1 MLERHHGGGLTRR
14 AVVARPPPIG
24 EISGDDVCRHIT
36 WTEVAVRTKWVVVSV
51 ICLLSARPSAAGEP
65 PHAVTALFERAARPA
80 ALKGIGEA
88 SSTDALD
95 ARDEPRRVLDA
106 VAVFAQPANS
116 APASRSWFLRHSV
129 LVGVVAGAAVGVGC
143 HGWRQQVVLPGQ

>member
-1 MLERHHGGGLTRR
+1 M
-14 AVVARPPPIG
+14 
-24 EISGDDVCRHIT
+24 
-36 WTEVAVRTKWVVVSV
+36 RTKWVAVSV

-95 ARDEPRRVLDA
+95 ARYEPRRVLDA

-129 LVGVVAGAAVGVGC
+129 LVGVVAGAAVGLLGATAGDNRLFCPGSDESCVLHSGGLKVVGVGTLAALGGVAGYLVGL
-143 HGWRQQVVLPGQ
+143 GW